1 MERQPNVRGE
11 FVDRT
16 EYITLD
22 RRFTT
27 VFSRP
32 SVIQLVCDE
41 TNNKILKT
49 AHWDKRRWSDKDAS
63 RTTGLLE
70 CRHTMSWFYLTMI
83 DSSRKDLYGPNTK
96 NKMSINGHI
105 SMARWV
111 LGMVQNK
118 IKHLDE
124 CYRNGVT
131 YVRHRQNVG
140 DKGGRVVV
148 IIDPEH
154 EVENQR
160 GGHRI
165 LRAQKYGWK
174 QYEKKIEETIDE
186 LVRLRQA
193 LADGYCD
200 GDSYEEFIRR
210 QSDSECQ
217 GGE

>member
-1 MERQPNVRGE
+1 MDRQPNLRGE
-11 FVDRT
+11 FVDTT

-22 RRFTT
+22 DRFTT
-27 VFSRP
+27 VFKRP
-32 SVIQLVCDE
+32 AVIQLVCDE

-49 AHWDKRRWSDKDAS
+49 THWDKRRWSDKDAS

-70 CRHTMSWFYLTMI
+70 CKHSMYWFYLTMI
-83 DSSRKDLYGPNTK
+83 DTSRKDLHPPNSK

-111 LGMVQNK
+111 LGMVQSK

-140 DKGGRVVV
+140 DERGRIVV
-148 IIDPEH
+148 IIEPRD

-165 LRAQKYGWK
+165 LREQKYGWQ
-174 QYEKKIEETIDE
+174 QYEKQIEETIDE

-200 GDSYEEFIRR
+200 GDSY
-210 QSDSECQ
+210 QDSGNECVDWR
-217 GGE
+217 